1 MTRSHLLPLL
11 ALAIVAC
18 TPSVRTSSAPAPAT
32 NEYRTL
38 LARLQ
43 AKDTSIDFTAL
54 RMAYAASPEYA
65 PYGSDADDHRDS
77 LKAALG
83 RHDYRRVVSEAD
95 SALAIDF
102 LDIRTHVLKAYA
114 AEELGDRDGAA
125 WDRIIA
131 ARLVQSIM
139 ASGAGTIDSPY
150 VVISVAEEYAVLG
163 MNNYEPGMQSLGK
176 CGTRACDILDVTHRD
191 TQEKRT
197 FHFDITLP
205 MTYMSRQF
213 EGKH

>member
-1 MTRSHLLPLL
+1 MTRSRFLPLL

-18 TPSVRTSSAPAPAT
+18 TPTVGTSSGPAPAT
-32 NEYRTL
+32 SEYRKL
-38 LARLQ
+38 LVRLQ

-54 RMAYAASPEYA
+54 RLAYAASPDYA

-77 LKAALG
+77 LSAALA
-83 RHDYRRVVSEAD
+83 RRDYRRVIVEAD
-95 SALAIDF
+95 AALTIDY
-102 LDIRTHVLKAYA
+102 LDIRTHVLRAYA
-114 AEELGDRDGAA
+114 SEQLGDEPGVA
-125 WDRIIA
+125 WDRLIA

-139 ASGAGTIDSPY
+139 QSGAGTVDSPY
-150 VVISVAEEYAVLG
+150 VVVSVAEEYALLG
-163 MNNYEPGMQSLGK
+163 IKHYQSGMQSLGK
-176 CGTRACDILDVTHRD
+176 CGTRPCDILETIHQD

-205 MTYMSRQF
+205 MTYMRRQF